1 LSEDVATEGLAFLLF
16 AEGLSVGFLL
26 LLCEG
31 VEGFDGFS
39 KLVAYCQLLLS
50 RLPCVRVADLAC
62 VLCAISFCEINIAV
76 AAQFAT
82 QFGD

>member
-1 LSEDVATEGLAFLLF
+1 LREDEATEGLAFLLF
-16 AEGLSVGFLL
+16 TECLSVGFLL

-39 KLVAYCQLLLS
+39 KLVAYLKLLLS
-50 RLPCVRVADLAC
+50 RFARVRVADFTR
-62 VLCAISFCEINIAV
+62 VLSAIAKCEINIAV

-82 QFGD
+82 HGGD

>member
-1 LSEDVATEGLAFLLF
+1 LRKNEATKGLAFLLF
-16 AEGLSVGFLL
+16 AERLFIGVFLFLS
-26 LLCEG
+26 EG

-39 KLVAYCQLLLS
+39 ELVAYLKLLLS
-50 RLPCVRVADLAC
+50 RFARVRVADLAC